1 MPITTIYDPEDLII
15 DLVRDLFNEE
25 LIFIDADVSELS
37 NEVFLDF
44 EDADD
49 RVGILVLNAG
59 FRTDP
64 LTGNSRSPVQRLK
77 MLWQVIIVCPK
88 ELYKTN
94 GAVKQMEVMQL
105 LKGSRLSPE
114 VGIMQL
120 VDDERGFNRPD
131 MEADLAY
138 LPMMFTVETVI

>member
-1 MPITTIYDPEDLII
+1 M
-15 DLVRDLFNEE
+15 
-25 LIFIDADVSELS
+25 
-37 NEVFLDF
+37 
-44 EDADD
+44 
-49 RVGILVLNAG
+49 
-59 FRTDP
+59 
-64 LTGNSRSPVQRLK
+64 QRLK